1 MKSYLEGGVQ
11 KFFVETLLNR
21 SARRVSCASMRPK
34 KRKISDL
41 TAGDAD
47 TLLLALNEF
56 QGILDED
63 DDELP
68 RGLITALGDL
78 RSKLEVVVKVCMS

>member
-1 MKSYLEGGVQ
+1 VSYQAERPLSYI
-11 KFFVETLLNR
+11 F
-21 SARRVSCASMRPK
+21 AISCASMPPK

-47 TLLLALNEF
+47 TLLVALNEF

-68 RGLITALGDL
+68 RGLITVLDDL
-78 RSKLEVVVKVCMS
+78 RSKLEVVKVGMSLSFLID